1 MVLWVNTHSFW
12 FIGLLMTLLYLAKSL
27 SQPKYICLL
36 LLCLVAVFINPYGA
50 GILGYNCSF
59 LSEPD
64 FGKISELQP
73 SLLRAPQSY
82 FSIWLYLIFSWVG
95 IICGRAKVP
104 LPGLVLGLLAT
115 CAALLFYRFVP
126 VAVLLT
132 WPYLSLALGQFPFF
146 RNDDEFGQPKVNLQ
160 HPLLMPILA
169 IVCAA
174 VIYVTHFPPNQP
186 VWFTHTN
193 SNEGAIKY
201 LKQHPDLRKQML
213 CSPALGCSQILE
225 NLGPVF
231 IDTRFDF
238 YGRQFCSEY
247 NACIQ
252 AQDGW
257 QAYLKRWH
265 VKSLGIENTFAIY
278 RELKLS
284 QDWISEY
291 DDGSYSFWVQ
301 RK

>member
-1 MVLWVNTHSFW
+1 
-12 FIGLLMTLLYLAKSL
+12 MTGLYLAKSL
-27 SQPKYICLL
+27 SQPKYLCLL
-36 LLCLVAVFINPYGA
+36 LLCLAAVFINPYGA

-73 SLLRAPQSY
+73 SLLRDPQSY
-82 FSIWLYLIFSWVG
+82 FSIWLYLIFSWIG
-95 IICGRAKVP
+95 IIYGRVKVP
-104 LPGLVLGLLAT
+104 LAGLILGLIAT

-132 WPYLSLALGQFPFF
+132 WPYLSLALSQFSFF
-146 RNDDEFGQPKVNLQ
+146 RNNDEPGQSKMNLQ
-160 HPLLMPILA
+160 HPLLMPVLA
-169 IVCAA
+169 TVCAA
-174 VIYVTHFPPNQP
+174 IIYVIHFPLNQT

-193 SNEGAIKY
+193 SNQGAIKY
-201 LKQHPDLRKQML
+201 LKQHPDLRTQML

-284 QDWISEY
+284 KDWLNKY
-291 DDGSYSFWVQ
+291 DDGTYSFWVQ